1 MARQKEGMSEEEAE
15 KVTESEI
22 EDFIVEEMEH
32 PLTEEVQQTVEEADA
47 VKKQTMED
55 IERPAKHAGMTPFE
69 YVRRQAHEKGKKF
82 RKDFRAL
89 QIEYELMKRD
99 TENNPKQL
107 KKLKPF
113 IEERR
118 KQIAWGRKR
127 LHSMEDVERELVVIT
142 ANFES
147 S

>member
-22 EDFIVEEMEH
+22 EDFIVEE
-32 PLTEEVQQTVEEADA
+32 ADA

-55 IERPAKHAGMTPFE
+55 IERLAKHAGMTPFE

-107 KKLKPF
+107 RKLKPV

-127 LHSMEDVERELVVIT
+127 LHSMEDVERELVVIA